1 MFNEQGERIYKFR
14 NKDID
19 EIFSGSVNIAEYDSL
34 TNAL

>member
-1 MFNEQGERIYKFR
+1 MFNEQGERIYKLR

-19 EIFSGSVNIAEYDSL
+19 EIFSGAVNIVEYDTL